1 MGSHL
6 VGLLRPHCGHPCP
19 TDGCVTQTNPSPTQT
34 QRESSINFSLGVCN
48 RTKYAHEHHTLCDH
62 GLGVSVFSG
71 DAFSGYCPV
80 RAPRSSF
87 PRLAG
92 CQAPG
97 QTQEPLSCPHSTK
110 SSMLLSTTH
119 GICHLP
125 RQGLNQV
132 QLQLLTAIVKLFLK
146 KPTETQELVQ
156 QVLSLATQVGAASL
170 WCPAG
175 PGSTPPPREP
185 DQESRP

>member
-6 VGLLRPHCGHPCP
+6 VGLLRTHCGHPCP

-80 RAPRSSF
+80 PAPPPSF

-125 RQGLNQV
+125 LQGLNQV
-132 QLQLLTAIVKLFLK
+132 QLQLLIFNA
-146 KPTETQELVQ
+146 P
-156 QVLSLATQVGAASL
+156 
-170 WCPAG
+170 
-175 PGSTPPPREP
+175 
-185 DQESRP
+185 